1 MLEVENIAKAAQDKA
16 QKLGVH
22 KFDIYGSSVDQTS
35 VQVFQGQPKQVKA
48 SQKSNIIVRV
58 WNEKGQIGVT
68 TTTDVHPTGIELA
81 LQNALQ
87 ASYYGVTEHVPD
99 FSPLAKSPLPPI
111 HRELGQPTPPF
122 TLISTLISLETELLN
137 AHPAIAAVPYNGL
150 GEQKIERFYLN
161 SDGALREETRTLA
174 SIYLYATTKEE
185 NHRKPRSGGSYKV
198 ATSLANLDI
207 RGCFQEALDK
217 TISHLNYQPVR
228 SGKYTV
234 VFSPEAFLSLLG
246 AFSNLYN
253 AQNILDKQSLSTPDS
268 LGRQI
273 ASPLISIYD
282 NPLHDGNVS
291 GETFDGEGTP
301 TRNLPI
307 IEKGVLVNFLHSS
320 VTAKRMNATP
330 TGHANIGAK
339 VTISPNYYHVIPG
352 ETPPSQ
358 YSLDTADN
366 VILIDE
372 LQALHAG
379 VNPLQGS
386 FSLPFD
392 GWLIKGGEKISCD
405 SATVAGDF
413 LQLLQS
419 IIFVEDTPFITPA
432 GVSPRVW
439 VESLSITGQ

>member
-1 MLEVENIAKAAQDKA
+1 M
-16 QKLGVH
+16 
-22 KFDIYGSSVDQTS
+22 
-35 VQVFQGQPKQVKA
+35 
-48 SQKSNIIVRV
+48 
-58 WNEKGQIGVT
+58 
-68 TTTDVHPTGIELA
+68 
-81 LQNALQ
+81 
-87 ASYYGVTEHVPD
+87 
-99 FSPLAKSPLPPI
+99 
-111 HRELGQPTPPF
+111 
-122 TLISTLISLETELLN
+122 
-137 AHPAIAAVPYNGL
+137 
-150 GEQKIERFYLN
+150 
-161 SDGALREETRTLA
+161 
-174 SIYLYATTKEE
+174 
-185 NHRKPRSGGSYKV
+185 
-198 ATSLANLDI
+198 
-207 RGCFQEALDK
+207 
-217 TISHLNYQPVR
+217 
-228 SGKYTV
+228 
-234 VFSPEAFLSLLG
+234 SLLG

-268 LGRQI
+268 LGKQI

-282 NPLHDGNVS
+282 NPLHEGNVS

-339 VTISPNYYHVIPG
+339 VTISPNYHHVMPG
-352 ETPPSQ
+352 ETPSSQ

-392 GWLIKGGEKISCD
+392 GWLIKNGEKISCD

-419 IIFVEDTPFITPA
+419 IIFVEDTPQITPA
-432 GVSPRVW
+432 GVSPVSGLIP
-439 VESLSITGQ
+439 SLLLDNNPRSFQYRKPQYYNKHGQTRRDCHCGGYRTTNEANRRGNLCPRDACC